1 MRRRRI
7 KKGQEGVGNEMPMLA
22 EWIRSYRESLRK
34 KKIKHAR
41 NKKVGKKV
49 VEQKENYGG
58 RNKKERK
65 KAKGRRSE
73 E

>member
-34 KKIKHAR
+34 KEIKHAR

-49 VEQKENYGG
+49 VEQKE
-58 RNKKERK
+58 K
-65 KAKGRRSE
+65 
-73 E
+73 

>member
-7 KKGQEGVGNEMPMLA
+7 KKGQEGVGNEMTMLA

-34 KKIKHAR
+34 KEIKHAR

-49 VEQKENYGG
+49 VEQKE
-58 RNKKERK
+58 K
-65 KAKGRRSE
+65 
-73 E
+73 